1 MADEVVQIIKE
12 LFEGTPNQSL
22 RFATRSLP
30 VSYSTV
36 QKVMR
41 KQLKSWPYK
50 MKLVQALH
58 HNDRPKRI
66 AFAELLLNHPNP
78 DFINNI
84 AFSDEATFHVSGVVN
99 RHNVRIWG
107 TSNPHAFCE
116 KERDSP
122 KVNVW
127 CCLMKD
133 RVIGPYFFKEKTV
146 TQYNYLNLLETFCV
160 PQLNGIP
167 NP

>member
-1 MADEVVQIIKE
+1 MVTIFTRYLTYSGHFQFSGRPAVTDEVVQMIKE
-12 LFEGTPNQSL
+12 LFEGTLKQSL

-107 TSNPHAFCE
+107 PA
-116 KERDSP
+116 
-122 KVNVW
+122 
-127 CCLMKD
+127 
-133 RVIGPYFFKEKTV
+133 
-146 TQYNYLNLLETFCV
+146 
-160 PQLNGIP
+160 IP
-167 NP
+167 TPFVRRRGTHQKSMCGVA